1 MSLQQIF
8 LAIALKLL
16 NVMQKLFG
24 WSAETEKSQK
34 RFLYPGML
42 KSNIWHNCVIS

>member
-8 LAIALKLL
+8 LPVALKMLYA
-16 NVMQKLFG
+16 MQKLFG
-24 WSAETEKSQK
+24 WSTETEKSQK

-42 KSNIWHNCVIS
+42 KINNRHNCVIS